1 MLDNK
6 QLSWTDLQEL
16 ILIVYFPLHNFSC
29 LLMNYETIT
38 KEKNENVISIVNR
51 YFGTAS
57 NIDLFQNL
65 LLTKK
70 VCQKPVSYALLSIT
84 YKI

>member
-1 MLDNK
+1 
-6 QLSWTDLQEL
+6 
-16 ILIVYFPLHNFSC
+16 
-29 LLMNYETIT
+29 MNYETIT

-57 NIDLFQNL
+57 IINLFQNL